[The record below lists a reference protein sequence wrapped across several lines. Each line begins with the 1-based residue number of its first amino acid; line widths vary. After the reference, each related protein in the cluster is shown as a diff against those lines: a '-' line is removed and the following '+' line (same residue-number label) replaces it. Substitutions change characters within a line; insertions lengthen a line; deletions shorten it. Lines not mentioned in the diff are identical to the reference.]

1 MKEEIYEACLAS
13 AIAMGPRLKELSW
26 FGKNHKTKENTIMG
40 DNTQKVK
47 RVNDPR
53 LYIMMRNDLV
63 DLNPGKAM
71 AQAAHAA
78 NQFIHSVNAIGPT
91 RQHNPYINEWE
102 NQASGF
108 GTTIVLSASKSQIQQ
123 IIPLAVSEGY
133 LADFTFDTSY
143 PIKDGADTIT
153 VNALTC
159 AYVFVAPYTDDY
171 ETEIQ
176 LRKLSLHP

>member
-1 MKEEIYEACLAS
+1 MEV
-13 AIAMGPRLKELSW
+13 
-26 FGKNHKTKENTIMG
+26 
-40 DNTQKVK
+40 NTQKKVK

-78 NQFIHSVNAIGPT
+78 NQFISSLKPPAPSWTGANSLEGWLET
-91 RQHNPYINEWE
+91 WT
-102 NQASGF
+102 NQAKGF
-108 GTTIVLSASKSQIQQ
+108 GTTIVLTASKSQIEH
-123 IIPLAVSEGY
+123 IIPLGASEGY
-133 LADFTFDTSY
+133 ACDFVFDPTY
-143 PIKDGADTIT
+143 PIKSAEGEIFT
-153 VNALTC
+153 VNAMTC

>member
-1 MKEEIYEACLAS
+1 MEV
-13 AIAMGPRLKELSW
+13 
-26 FGKNHKTKENTIMG
+26 
-40 DNTQKVK
+40 NTQKKVK

-71 AQAAHAA
+71 AQAAHTA
-78 NQFIHSVNAIGPT
+78 NQAIYDAGNAALNQGLMKKQLHEWQ
-91 RQHNPYINEWE
+91 RQA
-102 NQASGF
+102 QGF

-123 IIPLAVSEGY
+123 IIPLAISEGY
-133 LADFTFDTSY
+133 LANFTFDSSY
-143 PIKDGADTIT
+143 PIKDGNDTIT
-153 VNALTC
+153 VNAMTC

>member
-1 MKEEIYEACLAS
+1 MT
-13 AIAMGPRLKELSW
+13 
-26 FGKNHKTKENTIMG
+26 KNG
-40 DNTQKVK
+40 DGGSVFQNDTQTPKKVK

-71 AQAAHAA
+71 SQAAHAA
-78 NQFIHSVNAIGPT
+78 NQFIHSCSPNAYQKIQYV
-91 RQHNPYINEWE
+91 REWQD
-102 NQASGF
+102 QAQGF

-123 IIPLAVSEGY
+123 IIPLAISEGY

-143 PIKDGADTIT
+143 PIKDGNDTIT
-153 VNALTC
+153 VNAMTC
-159 AYVFVAPYTDDY
+159 AYVFVAPYTEDY

>member
-1 MKEEIYEACLAS
+1 MEV
-13 AIAMGPRLKELSW
+13 
-26 FGKNHKTKENTIMG
+26 
-40 DNTQKVK
+40 NTQKVK

-78 NQFIHSVNAIGPT
+78 NQAIHESNNYRSNRLLT
-91 RQHNPYINEWE
+91 QYLKEWQD
-102 NQASGF
+102 QAQGF

-123 IIPLAVSEGY
+123 IIPLAISEGY

-143 PIKDGADTIT
+143 DTIT
-153 VNALTC
+153 VNAMTC
-159 AYVFVAPYTDDY
+159 AYVFVAPYTEDY

>member
-1 MKEEIYEACLAS
+1 MEV
-13 AIAMGPRLKELSW
+13 
-26 FGKNHKTKENTIMG
+26 
-40 DNTQKVK
+40 NTQKVK

-78 NQFIHSVNAIGPT
+78 NQAIHESNNYRSNRLLT
-91 RQHNPYINEWE
+91 QYLKEWQD
-102 NQASGF
+102 QAQGF

-123 IIPLAVSEGY
+123 IIPLAISEGY
-133 LADFTFDTSY
+133 LANFTFDTSY
-143 PIKDGADTIT
+143 PIKDGNDTIT
-153 VNALTC
+153 VNAMTC
-159 AYVFVAPYTDDY
+159 AYVFVAPYTEDY

>member
-1 MKEEIYEACLAS
+1 
-13 AIAMGPRLKELSW
+13 
-26 FGKNHKTKENTIMG
+26 
-40 DNTQKVK
+40 
-47 RVNDPR
+47 
-53 LYIMMRNDLV
+53 MMRNDLV

-78 NQFIHSVNAIGPT
+78 NQFIHSFVP
-91 RQHNPYINEWE
+91 NEQWTGTNSVE
-102 NQASGF
+102 AWLKKWQNQAQGF

-123 IIPLAVSEGY
+123 IIPLAISEGY

-143 PIKDGADTIT
+143 PIKDGNDTIT
-153 VNALTC
+153 VNAMTC

-176 LRKLSLHP
+176 LRKLSLYP